1 MSVVAASAGSVR
13 FEIPGA
19 ARSARLLRR
28 LARRANVM
36 LHPGK
41 GELNAIVAELGEH
54 PDDLAV
60 LLREVE
66 TWVEEESLAAIRFE
80 LDGRAYVLEAGE
92 TDWTAVEP
100 MPLGSDVTARRRQLR
115 QALDSVDVA
124 LDELG
129 GREGSTSRPD
139 MQGLEGLRAQ
149 IELALRLLD

>member
-19 ARSARLLRR
+19 ARSARLVRR
-28 LARRANVM
+28 LARRVNVM
-36 LHPGK
+36 LLPGK
-41 GELNAIVAELGEH
+41 GELNAIVAELGVQ

-80 LDGRAYVLEAGE
+80 LDGRSYVLEAGE
-92 TDWTAVEP
+92 IDWTSVEAEP
-100 MPLGSDVTARRRQLR
+100 AGMDVATRRRQLR

-129 GREGSTSRPD
+129 GREGAASRPD

>member
-19 ARSARLLRR
+19 ARSARLVRR
-28 LARRANVM
+28 LARRVNVM
-36 LHPGK
+36 LLPGK
-41 GELNAIVAELGEH
+41 GELNAIVAELGEQ
-54 PDDLAV
+54 PYDLAV

-80 LDGRAYVLEAGE
+80 LDGRSYVLEAGE
-92 TDWTAVEP
+92 IDWTSVEAEP
-100 MPLGSDVTARRRQLR
+100 AGMDVATRRRQLR

-129 GREGSTSRPD
+129 GREGAASRPD

>member
-1 MSVVAASAGSVR
+1 MSVIAAPAGSVR

-19 ARSARLLRR
+19 ARSARLVRR
-28 LARRANVM
+28 LALRANVM
-36 LHPGK
+36 LLPGK
-41 GELNAIVAELGEH
+41 GELNAIVAELGER
-54 PDDLAV
+54 PDDLAD

-80 LDGRAYVLEAGE
+80 LDGRAYVLESGE
-92 TDWTAVEP
+92 TDWTSVEP
-100 MPLGSDVTARRRQLR
+100 EPVGTDVVSRRRRLR

-139 MQGLEGLRAQ
+139 MRGLEGLRAQ